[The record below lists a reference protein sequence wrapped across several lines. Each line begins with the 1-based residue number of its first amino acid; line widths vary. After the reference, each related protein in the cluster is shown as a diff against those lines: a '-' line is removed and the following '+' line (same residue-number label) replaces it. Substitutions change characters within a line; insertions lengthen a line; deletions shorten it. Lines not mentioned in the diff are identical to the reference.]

1 MAIRE
6 YKCSCGVLTEKII
19 MGSKDIPEVIP
30 CSKCGQDAEFMSM
43 PSSVSLGRSTF
54 SEAPL
59 DVVIGKD
66 AERKWENIH
75 SQQEVRDKVRKETGS
90 VGLTRTKDG
99 YVPIS
104 EETKVKRTELNE
116 VLTKSGHK
124 PEYDSSSDAKI
135 LGA

>member
-19 MGSKDIPEVIP
+19 MGSNDIPEVIA
-30 CSKCGQDAEFMSM
+30 CSKCGLDAQFMSM
-43 PSSVSLGRSTF
+43 PSSVALGRSTF

-66 AERKWENIH
+66 ADRKWDSIH
-75 SQQEVRDKVRKETGS
+75 TQQEVRDKVRKETGS

-99 YVPIS
+99 YAPIS
-104 EETKVKRTELNE
+104 EETKQKRTELND
-116 VLTKSGHK
+116 VLTQTGHK
-124 PEYDSSSDAKI
+124 PKFDTSSDQKI

>member
-1 MAIRE
+1 
-6 YKCSCGVLTEKII
+6 
-19 MGSKDIPEVIP
+19 
-30 CSKCGQDAEFMSM
+30 M
-43 PSSVSLGRSTF
+43 PSRVSLGRSTF

-66 AERKWENIH
+66 AERKWESIH
-75 SQQEVRDKVRKETGS
+75 AQQEVRDKVRKETGS

-104 EETKVKRTELNE
+104 EETKQKRTELTE
-116 VLTKSGHK
+116 VLTKTGHK
-124 PEYDSSSDAKI
+124 PKYDNSSDAKI